1 MPSKNEGF
9 SNRVLGPIV
18 NNCYKTTGEV
28 KSARAICNTI
38 VNRLLQPRIEP
49 TKVYKNFL
57 NKI

>member
-28 KSARAICNTI
+28 KSARAMCNTI
-38 VNRLLQPRIEP
+38 VNRLL
-49 TKVYKNFL
+49 
-57 NKI
+57 